1 MRTRTV
7 SLDVFFS
14 VQHCLSAHIAE
25 RSRELGEEETL
36 VEVDDGDAGR
46 PHICRRHS
54 DTPQRV
60 AGR

>member
-1 MRTRTV
+1 MRIGTI
-7 SLDVFFS
+7 SLDVSFS
-14 VQHCLSAHIAE
+14 VQQCLSAHIAE
-25 RSRELGEEETL
+25 RSRELGEEEML
-36 VEVDDGDAGR
+36 VEVDDNEAGR